1 MYALGTYRRWGWG
14 AYENCDPR
22 DTACVQRNTSLEVSG
37 QQQNAIDQTNAAR
50 DLCHRNA
57 DLSSEP
63 FRSQLNAQCDANYP
77 AGAATGGE
85 SIQYWS
91 STATDDAK
99 ANAFDTA
106 AQQAA
111 DYNAQQ
117 AFKAAELLA
126 ELKHAGQTF
135 IPAGLP
141 QPAPSPV
148 TSTIIPKPATTPAP
162 GVTPQLWSLDT
173 SVPSAGGFTLP
184 AASSIPW
191 WGWLLG
197 IGAVGLALKG
207 GR

>member
-1 MYALGTYRRWGWG
+1 
-14 AYENCDPR
+14 
-22 DTACVQRNTSLEVSG
+22 LEVSG
-37 QQQNAIDQTNAAR
+37 EQQNAIDQTNAAR

-63 FRSQLNAQCDANYP
+63 FRSQLNAQCDVNYP

-85 SIQYWS
+85 SIQYWR

-99 ANAFDTA
+99 ANVFDTA

-111 DYNAQQ
+111 DYNAEQTRRGV
-117 AFKAAELLA
+117 ELLA
-126 ELKHAGQTF
+126 ELKRAGQTF

-141 QPAPSPV
+141 QPAPPPV
-148 TSTIIPKPATTPAP
+148 ASTIIPKPATTPAP
-162 GVTPQLWSLDT
+162 GVSPQWWSLDT
-173 SVPSAGGFTLP
+173 SVPSASGFTLP

-197 IGAVGLALKG
+197 VGAVGLALKG